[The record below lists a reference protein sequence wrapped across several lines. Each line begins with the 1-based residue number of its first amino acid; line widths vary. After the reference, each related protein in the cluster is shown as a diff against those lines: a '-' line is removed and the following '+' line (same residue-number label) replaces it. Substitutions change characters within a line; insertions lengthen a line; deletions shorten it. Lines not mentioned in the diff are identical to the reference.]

1 MMLNSQNAKQLLS
14 PSLPILNSK
23 FSILITLMIFT
34 ISSFLPWIS
43 FTSGNGLVTAINPNE
58 RVQPITAP
66 ISGFVQT
73 WSVKE
78 GSFVRKGDLIA
89 TLTDNDPEIL
99 ERIARELEAS
109 KNAAKSAKLAMDTS
123 LINLERQEKL
133 FEQGLTSRK
142 NFEKAK
148 IDYSKL
154 SMEYSKALATQTKV
168 ETQFKRQSSQT
179 VLAPR
184 DGTIVRILPGE
195 MGQLIKAGS
204 PLVIFSPKVESM
216 AVELWIDGRDASLV
230 IAGQTAQIQFE
241 GWPSV
246 QIPGWPSLAMNTFP
260 AKVYLVDQASSH
272 LGKFR
277 VLLIPDGPWPSTRIL
292 RLGNHARG
300 YIKLADSF
308 VLKEIWR
315 ILNGFPAFQDPIKD
329 ELNKMLIPKEKK
341 DDSDEGSKKNEKK

>member
-1 MMLNSQNAKQLLS
+1 MLNSQNAKQLLS
-14 PSLPILNSK
+14 PNLPILNSK
-23 FSILITLMIFT
+23 LSILITLMIVT
-34 ISSFLPWIS
+34 IISFLPWIS

-168 ETQFKRQSSQT
+168 ETPSPVLESIKKLNRSQPCGFKISSFENC
-179 VLAPR
+179 A
-184 DGTIVRILPGE
+184 
-195 MGQLIKAGS
+195 
-204 PLVIFSPKVESM
+204 
-216 AVELWIDGRDASLV
+216 ASALFAASI
-230 IAGQTAQIQFE
+230 IA
-241 GWPSV
+241 
-246 QIPGWPSLAMNTFP
+246 L
-260 AKVYLVDQASSH
+260 
-272 LGKFR
+272 
-277 VLLIPDGPWPSTRIL
+277 
-292 RLGNHARG
+292 
-300 YIKLADSF
+300 KLAGNF
-308 VLKEIWR
+308 L
-315 ILNGFPAFQDPIKD
+315 FPP
-329 ELNKMLIPKEKK
+329 
-341 DDSDEGSKKNEKK
+341 